1 MSKDTFDKQQLIT
14 YRMERARETLK
25 DAHVLNIQE
34 GSPESIIN
42 RAYYAMF
49 YAALALLTTQ
59 GKGSSEH
66 SGVIALFDQLFVK
79 SGELPKSMSKALH
92 KAFDLRQIGDYR
104 ELIELDP
111 NQAKEI
117 LGSAGEFVQA
127 VQNYLES
134 N

>member
-59 GKGSSEH
+59 GKGSSKH